1 MTYYILPDGTITF
14 KRKDAQDYDNGWDY
28 QTAMSY
34 VS

>member
-1 MTYYILPDGTITF
+1 MTYYRLPDGTVTT
-14 KRKDAQDYDNGWDY
+14 RKQDCAEYDNGWDY